1 MIEIVLPPAVR
12 VARSSF
18 RYADRSGSSRSEY
31 NGAVQTTS
39 RGGDRVSATLDFTPH
54 GGMTA
59 VEKRYRAQ
67 IISALMRARG
77 SQNRIYAQDN
87 SNPYQGAFQAPE
99 LFLNAEFGNAATSW
113 LTAGKYSL
121 AAIDGGVR
129 SSVTAATPASNTAY
143 QSLTMT
149 QFAPYVSRFLARAI
163 RGTFTQLS
171 PFVDGTA
178 GTAFASTLGY
188 GLTARV
194 AQNASGTA
202 GLFDA
207 ATSGPAAGDAFDV
220 LFASASRCLL
230 VDGGGNALVRSDEF
244 GTTWTL
250 NGATITTDGANGPD
264 GTTTAE
270 ILVENTASN
279 VEHYVTQ
286 TIGSLGAAAADYV
299 FSVSIRQQTRGF
311 AIVRMV
317 EQTGLTPVFVSIN
330 LATGALGSVTNGSN
344 WGNGRAWVVDQGGGW
359 YRVSLVGRKTNAAT
373 SIACLVNSATSLDD
387 FDYAGSSSTN
397 AILLSGAN
405 FKQDSVPGRQTAT
418 TSAAV
423 AAASQSGAPGI
434 YVKGGRTSAEG
445 ALLAALLPGDWIEC
459 NGQILM
465 VDAQLDLD
473 ASGRG
478 YLQTS
483 PPPRRSISD
492 NTPVII
498 CRPLGRFMIPPGS
511 VAGWSNEPGVFS
523 TAQLELDEA
532 FA

>member
-1 MIEIVLPPAVR
+1 MIEIVLPPALEIAQSR
-12 VARSSF
+12 F
-18 RYADRSGSSRSEY
+18 QYNDPSGSSRSSY
-31 NGAVQTTS
+31 GGNAQTTS
-39 RGGDRVSATLDFTPH
+39 RGGDRVSASIDFTPA
-54 GGMTA
+54 GGASSTSKA
-59 VEKRYRAQ
+59 RRRQ
-67 IISALMRARG
+67 LISALMRLRG
-77 SQNRIYAQDN
+77 SQNRIYVQDN
-87 SNPYQGAFQAPE
+87 SNPYQGAFPATE
-99 LFLNAEFGNAATSW
+99 LFANSEFNGATSW
-113 LTAGKYSL
+113 LTNGKYSI
-121 AAIDGGVR
+121 AAVDGGLRAKV
-129 SSVTAATPASNTAY
+129 N
-143 QSLTMT
+143 
-149 QFAPYVSRFLARAI
+149 APYVSRFLVRGVH
-163 RGTFTQLS
+163 GTFTQLA
-171 PFVDGTA
+171 PFVDGAA
-178 GTAFASTLGY
+178 GTAYASTLGY

-194 AQNASGTA
+194 AQNTSGSA
-202 GLFDA
+202 GLYDPS
-207 ATSGPAAGDAFDV
+207 TSGLVVGDGFDV

-244 GTTWTL
+244 GTTWAL
-250 NGATITTDGANGPD
+250 NGATITTNGANGPD

-279 VEHYVTQ
+279 VEHYVSQ
-286 TIGSLGAAAADYV
+286 TIGSLGSAAADYV

-344 WGNGRAWVVDQGGGW
+344 WSNGRAWVVDQGGGW

-423 AAASQSGAPGI
+423 AAASQTGAPGI

-445 ALLAALLPGDWIEC
+445 ALLAALLPGGWIEC

-511 VAGWSNEPGVFS
+511 MAGWSNEPGVFS